1 MCRLSFGSELFQQ
14 ALLLNVDNI
23 ADWSAP
29 ESGTGQAVAG
39 PAMGLWGGRTPIS
52 PFATGGSG
60 VSGREDL
67 PGSGR
72 EALTRS
78 TYMLARLRNR
88 ARIGLAG

>member
-1 MCRLSFGSELFQQ
+1 MCRLSLGSELFHQ

-29 ESGTGQAVAG
+29 ESGTGRQWRDLPWDYGVEEH
-39 PAMGLWGGRTPIS
+39 PAP